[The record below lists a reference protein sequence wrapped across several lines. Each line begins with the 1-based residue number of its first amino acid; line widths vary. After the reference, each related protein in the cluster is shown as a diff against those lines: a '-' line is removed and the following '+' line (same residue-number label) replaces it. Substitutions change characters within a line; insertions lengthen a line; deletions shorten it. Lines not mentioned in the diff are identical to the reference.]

1 MAKHFGSIM
10 DFTRQR
16 NDDLMRVYHEQ
27 LALANYIVMP
37 EIFEKV
43 AESPASRFWV
53 SEERAAV
60 EVSRM
65 LVGKPF
71 SRMRPNKR
79 EMFQEIFRRYIA
91 LRDVYPD
98 KSLFELVS
106 IIVHQPA
113 PKFYF
118 TPRTVGEF
126 IYRIKNGWYDKPRKP
141 SVVASSLDNA
151 EAQQV
156 SYDNNKQHDRYRQ
169 DIDGER
175 PQE

>member
-1 MAKHFGSIM
+1 M

-16 NDDLMRVYHEQ
+16 NDDIMRAYREQ
-27 LALANYIVMP
+27 LALANYIIMP
-37 EIFEKV
+37 EIFKKV
-43 AESPASRFWV
+43 AESPARRFWV

-71 SRMRPNKR
+71 SRMRTNKR
-79 EMFQEIFRRYIA
+79 EMFEEIFRRYLA
-91 LRDVYPD
+91 LRDLHPD

-106 IIVHQPA
+106 IVVHQPA
-113 PKFYF
+113 PKFYL

-126 IYRIKNGWYDKPRKP
+126 VYRIKNGWYDK
-141 SVVASSLDNA
+141 LF
-151 EAQQV
+151 
-156 SYDNNKQHDRYRQ
+156 DRYRK